1 MMSRSPSPPSVLGT
15 TAPNAAVAR
24 AAAIRVAVLVTAM
37 LSSSPPAVS
46 AQAGPVAGPEL
57 LQATLD
63 EYCSTCHN
71 DRANRGDLS
80 FEGLDLSRVG
90 EHGGIPE
97 NLLSQLRMR
106 RMPPVGRPRPTNET
120 YDVLSDWLEAEIDG
134 LAADRPNPGRTESF
148 HRLNRAEYANAVR
161 DLLSIDIDVE
171 ALLPADDID
180 QHGFDNM
187 ADVLTVSP
195 ALMER
200 YLSAARKTA
209 RLAIGEAPLGPV
221 SATYD
226 VPILLIQND
235 RMGND
240 LPFGSRGG
248 VGIRHYFPVDG
259 DYDLA
264 IGLHRNYVNYVRGLG
279 SRHELEVRLDG
290 VLVRTFT
297 FGAEEPDVLQAPAS
311 YGGNQ
316 FGDPDWEEYMLFADA
331 NLRVRFP
338 ATAGPHLVA
347 VSFVRKF
354 TEPEGVLQPRQ
365 SVFAAAVNEM
375 RDGDAAVEH
384 VAITGPF
391 GAGSPG
397 LPGGSGNPGN
407 PGNADGPGDTPT
419 RGAVFI
425 CRPASGESTDQEAC
439 AREILSSLARRA
451 YRRPID
457 QSDLET
463 LMDFYRV
470 GRDDYRAGRDVG
482 NFDLGIQLALERLLI
497 SPDFLFRVERDP
509 ADLAPGTVY
518 ALSDLELA
526 SRLSFFLWS
535 SIPDEELLEAAGNG
549 GLQDPA
555 VLEQQTRRMLA
566 DPRSEALVP
575 NFAGQWLY
583 LRNLRSVVPDAVS
596 FPEFD
601 ENLRDAFRQETE
613 LFVGSMLRGDRSVLD
628 LLRAD
633 YTYANERLA
642 EHYGIPGVYGSH
654 FRRVELDGELAER
667 RGGILGHGSLLTV
680 TSYANRT
687 SPVLRGKWIL
697 TNILGTPPPAPPP
710 DVPDLPDRGEDGLP
724 ATVRDRMLQHRE
736 NPVCAACHAP
746 MDPLGLALENY
757 DAIGRWRS
765 AGEAGLAIDASGSLP
780 DGTEFYGPQG
790 LRTLLLERRE
800 QFIGT
805 VTEKLLAYAIGRG
818 PQLYDRPTVRGI
830 TRAAAFENYRWSS
843 IIVGIVQST
852 PFRNRRSAS

>member
-1 MMSRSPSPPSVLGT
+1 MMSRNLSPTSVFGT
-15 TAPNAAVAR
+15 AVIVTAVLFSSLLAAR
-24 AAAIRVAVLVTAM
+24 AQAQQ
-37 LSSSPPAVS
+37 SP
-46 AQAGPVAGPEL
+46 GPEL
-57 LQATLD
+57 FQATLD
-63 EYCSTCHN
+63 EYCATCHN
-71 DRANRGDLS
+71 DRSNRGDLS
-80 FEGLDLSRVG
+80 FEGLDFSRVG

-97 NLLSQLRMR
+97 RVLRQLQMR

-120 YDVLSDWLEAEIDG
+120 YDVLSAWLEAEIDEF
-134 LAADRPNPGRTESF
+134 AAANPNPGRTEAS

-161 DLLSIDIDVE
+161 DLLALDVDVAE
-171 ALLPADDID
+171 LLPADDID
-180 QHGFDNM
+180 RHGFDNM

-209 RLAIGEAPLGPV
+209 RLAVGEAPLGPV
-221 SATYD
+221 GQQYN
-226 VPILLIQND
+226 VPILLVQND
-235 RMGND
+235 RMGD
-240 LPFGSRGG
+240 DVPFGSRGG
-248 VGIRHYFPVDG
+248 IGIRHYFPVEG
-259 DYDLA
+259 EYDLEVR
-264 IGLHRNYVNYVRGLG
+264 LHRNYVNYVRGMG

-297 FGAEEPDVLQAPAS
+297 FGGEEPDVVQAPAS

-316 FGDPDWEEYMLFADA
+316 FGDPEWEQYMLFADA

-338 ATAGPHLVA
+338 AAAGPHVVA

-365 SVFAAAVNEM
+365 SVFASAVNEM

-384 VAITGPF
+384 VSITGPY
-391 GAGSPG
+391 
-397 LPGGSGNPGN
+397 GGG
-407 PGNADGPGDTPT
+407 DPGDTPT
-419 RGAVFI
+419 RRAVFT
-425 CRPASGESTDQEAC
+425 CRPASDASSDEEAC
-439 AREILSSLARRA
+439 ARDILSSLARLA

-457 QSDLET
+457 QADLAT
-463 LMDFYRV
+463 LMDFYRA
-470 GRDDYRAGRDVG
+470 GRDDGS
-482 NFDLGIQLALERLLI
+482 FDAGIQLALERLLI

-509 ADLAPGTVY
+509 TEVASETVY
-518 ALSDLELA
+518 ALGDLELA

-535 SIPDEELLEAAGNG
+535 SIPDAELLDAAERGM
-549 GLQDPA
+549 LQDPA
-555 VLEQQTRRMLA
+555 ELERQTRRMLA
-566 DPRSEALVP
+566 DPRSRAMVE

-583 LRNLRSVVPDAVS
+583 LRNLRAVVPDAVA

-613 LFVGSMLRGDRSVLD
+613 LFVESLIRDDRSVLD
-628 LLRAD
+628 LLGAD

-654 FRRVELDGELAER
+654 FRRVPLDGDLAER
-667 RGGILGHGSLLTV
+667 RGGILGQGSLLTA

-687 SPVLRGKWIL
+687 SPVLRGKWVL
-697 TNILGTPPPAPPP
+697 TNILGTPPPAPPD

-724 ATVRDRMLQHRE
+724 ATVRDRMIQHRE
-736 NPVCAACHAP
+736 NPVCAACHLP

-765 AGEAGLAIDASGSLP
+765 TGEADLAIDASGQLP
-780 DGTEFYGPQG
+780 DGTAFYGPQG

-800 QFIGT
+800 QFTGT

-818 PQLYDRPTVRGI
+818 PEHYDRPTVRGI
-830 TRAAAFENYRWSS
+830 TRATAFENYRWSS

-852 PFRNRRSAS
+852 PFRHRRTAS